1 MPKQQERVLIAGGGI
16 GGLAAS
22 IALARRGIESEVLER
37 SRFSEETGAGIQ
49 LGPNATRALAALG
62 VLEAIGARAF
72 KPDAIAIYDGLTGR
86 KLSSLP
92 LGKSVEDRYGAPYL
106 TLHRADLHAGLRAA
120 AEKLVPVTL
129 RPGFEVSA
137 VDTQGADVLVR
148 GIDGSEANGAALV
161 GADGLWSAVRPLIA
175 PAASLRFT
183 GATAWRTLLPREDL
197 PAPFNASEVGLWLGP
212 RAHLVHYPVRGGA
225 DLNVVAVTEGGAAL
239 QGWNQTSSAETLLA
253 GFTGW
258 NKDSRSL
265 LQRAAVWRS
274 WSLYGL
280 TGLRRFSE
288 GRIALLGDAA
298 HPALPYLAQGAALA
312 IEDAVALAEAV
323 AASPGDPA
331 QAFRRYAE
339 RRRARASGVQ
349 RLSRR
354 FGRIYHFGGLLRLAR
369 NLVLERRSG
378 TAALADLDWLYGTP
392 R

>member
-86 KLSSLP
+86 KLTSLP

-120 AEKLVPVTL
+120 AESLAPVTL

-137 VDTQGADVLVR
+137 VDTQGADMLVR

-183 GATAWRTLLPREDL
+183 GATAWRTLLPRAGASRPVQRVRGRALARAARASRAL
-197 PAPFNASEVGLWLGP
+197 PGP
-212 RAHLVHYPVRGGA
+212 R
-225 DLNVVAVTEGGAAL
+225 
-239 QGWNQTSSAETLLA
+239 
-253 GFTGW
+253 
-258 NKDSRSL
+258 
-265 LQRAAVWRS
+265 
-274 WSLYGL
+274 
-280 TGLRRFSE
+280 RR
-288 GRIALLGDAA
+288 R
-298 HPALPYLAQGAALA
+298 PQC
-312 IEDAVALAEAV
+312 
-323 AASPGDPA
+323 
-331 QAFRRYAE
+331 RRRDRR
-339 RRRARASGVQ
+339 RRRAARLEPDRQ
-349 RLSRR
+349 RRNFARR
-354 FGRIYHFGGLLRLAR
+354 VHGLDQGFEIIAANARRPGAAGRSIG
-369 NLVLERRSG
+369 
-378 TAALADLDWLYGTP
+378 
-392 R
+392 